1 MRTIGQVLKE
11 ARVRKRYSL
20 LHLEELTKIKKDFI
34 ENLEKENWTYLP
46 EYPVLI
52 GFAKNISKFLE
63 IDERGSVALLR
74 RDYPPKKLSINP
86 KPDVSDKF
94 VWSPKLTFLLGAAVV
109 IAGVLGY
116 LGFQYVRFVSPPP
129 LEVTRPREEEVVK
142 ERNLKVVGKTSSD
155 ATVKVNNQPVLVSDE
170 GEFVAEIE
178 IFEGTREIEVRAISP
193 AGKETVVKRKIKP
206 ELN

>member
-178 IFEGTREIEVRAISP
+178 IFEGTREIEVRAISR